1 MPRIYLHALQVKD
14 WWRVQ
19 YLEADLRTSVGRM
32 YQYPRL
38 DRVRDIL
45 TRANADGAANEE
57 FESGIRK
64 WGIGACF
71 LTLTPEQYKKLKASR
86 NPSARGRT

>member
-14 WWRVQ
+14 WWRVG
-19 YLEADLRTSVGRM
+19 YLDADLKTSVGRVFH
-32 YQYPRL
+32 YSNL

-45 TRANADGAANEE
+45 ARANADAAVREE

-71 LTLTPEQYKKLKASR
+71 LTLTEGQYKKLKEGVR
-86 NPSARGRT
+86 PGLLRH